1 MTKNIFLFKL
11 LFISIIT
18 LFICSCTSRSKTNED
33 TQKDTTS
40 AHTYTPSINVDS
52 LAATID
58 TSSYSN
64 MNRDNE
70 DDDEDMDDD
79 EDDEDFDED
88 DYDEDYDDP
97 YSQRTR
103 HATATYYKYD
113 GLGRKIRHDVN
124 VDVDVQNGRVTRVYF
139 PDDGIYPSG
148 TDLSDGYLDNGKTH
162 VATDVGYGYDITLH

>member
-1 MTKNIFLFKL
+1 MTKSIFLFKL

-18 LFICSCTSRSKTNED
+18 LFICSCTPRFKTNED

-70 DDDEDMDDD
+70 DDEETDDV
-79 EDDEDFDED
+79 EDDEGYDED
-88 DYDEDYDDP
+88 GFDEDYDP
-97 YSQRTR
+97 SSQSTCQ
-103 HATATYYKYD
+103 APATYYEYD
-113 GLGRKIRHDVN
+113 GLGGRIRHDVN
-124 VDVDVQNGRVTRVYF
+124 VDVDV
-139 PDDGIYPSG
+139 
-148 TDLSDGYLDNGKTH
+148 
-162 VATDVGYGYDITLH
+162 

>member
-1 MTKNIFLFKL
+1 MTKSIFLFKL

-18 LFICSCTSRSKTNED
+18 LFICSCTPRFKTNED

-70 DDDEDMDDD
+70 DDEETDDV
-79 EDDEDFDED
+79 EDDEG
-88 DYDEDYDDP
+88 YDEDGLDEDYDP
-97 YSQRTR
+97 YSQRTC
-103 HATATYYKYD
+103 HATATYYEYD
-113 GLGRKIRHDVN
+113 GLGGRIRHDVN
-124 VDVDVQNGRVTRVYF
+124 VDVDV
-139 PDDGIYPSG
+139 
-148 TDLSDGYLDNGKTH
+148 
-162 VATDVGYGYDITLH
+162 

>member
-1 MTKNIFLFKL
+1 MTKSIFLFKL

-18 LFICSCTSRSKTNED
+18 LFICSCTPRSKTNED

-70 DDDEDMDDD
+70 DDEETDDV
-79 EDDEDFDED
+79 EDDEGYDEDGFDED
-88 DYDEDYDDP
+88 YDP
-97 YSQRTR
+97 YSQRTC
-103 HATATYYKYD
+103 HATATYYEYD
-113 GLGRKIRHDVN
+113 GLGGRIRHDVN
-124 VDVDVQNGRVTRVYF
+124 VDVDV
-139 PDDGIYPSG
+139 
-148 TDLSDGYLDNGKTH
+148 
-162 VATDVGYGYDITLH
+162 

>member
-1 MTKNIFLFKL
+1 MTKSIFLFKL

-18 LFICSCTSRSKTNED
+18 LFICSCTPRFKTNED

-70 DDDEDMDDD
+70 DDEETDDV
-79 EDDEDFDED
+79 EDDEGYDEDGFDED
-88 DYDEDYDDP
+88 YDP
-97 YSQRTR
+97 YSQRTC
-103 HATATYYKYD
+103 HATATYYEYD
-113 GLGRKIRHDVN
+113 GLGGRIRHDVN
-124 VDVDVQNGRVTRVYF
+124 VDVDV
-139 PDDGIYPSG
+139 
-148 TDLSDGYLDNGKTH
+148 
-162 VATDVGYGYDITLH
+162 